1 MTIKDLADHLA
12 QAHEKGEGVQPVIS
26 IKPDITID
34 EAYHVQLETIERELK
49 KGAHITGKKI
59 GLTSEAVQKALG
71 VDEPDYGHLLNT
83 MVIGNGET
91 VPAGTLLQAK
101 VEGEIAFILKDE
113 LKGPNVTPEE
123 VLAATDYVLPA
134 LEIVDSRVKD
144 WKITLADT
152 VADNASSGLYVLGGT
167 PVKIADVDLKKVE
180 MSLYKN
186 EELENTGVG
195 TATLGD
201 PAVCVAWLANKLSQY
216 DITLKPGE
224 VILSGALSAMV
235 VAEPGDYFKAT
246 FSELGEVSVQF
257 EKEDTP

>member
-1 MTIKDLADHLA
+1 MTIKELADHLA
-12 QAHEKGEGVQPVIS
+12 KAHEMGQGVQPIIS

-34 EAYHVQLETIERELK
+34 EAYHVQLETIDREIS
-49 KGAHITGKKI
+49 KGARIVGKKI
-59 GLTSEAVQKALG
+59 GLTSKAVQNALG

-83 MVIGNGET
+83 MVIENGGT

-101 VEGEIAFILKDE
+101 VEGEIAFILKTE

-123 VLAATDYVLPA
+123 VLAATDYVVPA

-152 VADNASSGLYVLGGT
+152 VADNASSGLYVLGDKR
-167 PVKIADVDLKKVE
+167 VKIADVDLKKVE

-186 EELENTGVG
+186 EELENTGIG

-201 PAVCVAWLANKLSQY
+201 PAICVAWLANKLSQY

-235 VAEPGDYFKAT
+235 VAESGDYFQAT
-246 FSELGEVSVQF
+246 FSEFGEVSVHF
-257 EKEDTP
+257 EKEETP